1 MMTDSKAALV
11 AEILSTGRLGG
22 LPNGHF
28 IDGDFVAP
36 LRGRMME
43 TFDPGRGAAYAEF
56 AAGSADD
63 VDRAV
68 LSARIAFSGWKRT
81 RPAERSRI
89 LRAIAD
95 AMRAEADRLAVV
107 EALDSGKRLSEAEGD
122 LRGAIRAFDYYA
134 GAADKLEGAQIPL
147 GPDYLAYTI
156 LEPVGVVA
164 QIVPW
169 NYPLST
175 TARGLAPALAAGCSV
190 VVKPAET
197 TPLTALMLADLAHR
211 AGLPDGVLN
220 VVTGTGADVGGP
232 LTGHPGVDHIT
243 FTGSVATGKRVMTE
257 AARSITRVQLELGG
271 KSPHV
276 VLGDAV
282 LDRAIPDIMGAIFEN
297 AGQICSAGSRLIVAR
312 SILDAVVERLV
323 PAIAALR
330 PGHGLTNPDLGPI
343 NSALQLSR
351 IAGHVDRA
359 RDRGL
364 NVLAGGS
371 VLMPE
376 CAPGGWFYAPT
387 LVETTDPSDPIV
399 QEEVFGPVLTLQ
411 VADDFD
417 HALALA
423 NSTEFALVAGLHTQ
437 SLAHAHRFAAEVDA
451 GQVYVNE
458 FFAGGIET
466 PFGGN
471 RQSGFGRAKGKEG
484 IVAYCQTKS
493 VAIRV

>member
-1 MMTDSKAALV
+1 MADSKTALV
-11 AEILSTGRLGG
+11 SEILSTGRLAG

-28 IDGDFVAP
+28 IDGSFVAAI
-36 LRGRMME
+36 GGGTME
-43 TFDPGRGAAYAEF
+43 TFDAGRGTAYAEF
-56 AAGSADD
+56 AAGRAED

-68 LSARIAFSGWKRT
+68 VSAKAGFAVWKRT
-81 RPAERSRI
+81 RPAERARI

-95 AMRAEADRLAVV
+95 GLRAEADRFAVV

-122 LRGAIRAFDYYA
+122 VRGAARAFDYYA

-147 GPDYLAYTI
+147 GPDYIAYSI
-156 LEPVGVVA
+156 MEPVGVVA

-190 VVKPAET
+190 VIKPAET

-211 AGLPDGVLN
+211 TGLPAGVFN
-220 VVTGTGADVGGP
+220 VVTGTGAEVGGP
-232 LTGHPGVDHIT
+232 LTAHPGVDHIT
-243 FTGSVATGKRVMTE
+243 FTGSVATGIRVMTE
-257 AARSITRVQLELGG
+257 AAKNVTRVQLELGG

-276 VLGDAV
+276 ILADAD
-282 LDRAIPDIMGAIFEN
+282 LDRAIPDVMGAIFEN
-297 AGQICSAGSRLIVAR
+297 AGQICSAGSRLIVER
-312 SILDAVVERLV
+312 PIRDAFVERMV
-323 PAIAALR
+323 PAMQAMRA
-330 PGHGLTNPDLGPI
+330 GHGLTNPDLGSI
-343 NSALQLSR
+343 NSALQLGR

-364 NVLAGGS
+364 DVLSGGS
-371 VLMPE
+371 VITPDA
-376 CAPGGWFYAPT
+376 APGGWFYAPT
-387 LVETTDPSDPIV
+387 LIEAGNAMDPIV
-399 QEEVFGPVLTLQ
+399 QDEVFGPVLALQ

-423 NSTEFALVAGLHTQ
+423 NGTEFALVAGLHTQ
-437 SLAHAHRFAAEVDA
+437 NLSRAHRFAAEVDA

-471 RQSGFGRAKGKEG
+471 RNSGFGRAKGKDG
-484 IVAYCQTKS
+484 IIAYCQTKS
-493 VAIRV
+493 VAIRL

>member
-1 MMTDSKAALV
+1 MGGSKAALV
-11 AEILSTGRLGG
+11 AEILSTGRLAD
-22 LPNGHF
+22 LPSGHF
-28 IDGDFVAP
+28 IGGGFVAA
-36 LRGRMME
+36 LSGRTME

-56 AAGSADD
+56 VAGNADD

-68 LSARIAFSGWKRT
+68 LSAKAAFPGWRRT
-81 RPAERSRI
+81 RPAERGRI

-95 AMRAEADRLAVV
+95 TLRSEASRFAVV
-107 EALDSGKRLSEAEGD
+107 EALDSGKKLSEAEAD
-122 LRGAIRAFDYYA
+122 LNGAIRAFEYYA

-190 VVKPAET
+190 VIKPAET
-197 TPLTALMLADLAHR
+197 TPLSALMLAALARR
-211 AGLPDGVLN
+211 AGLPAGVLN

-232 LTGHPGVDHIT
+232 LTAHPGIDHIT
-243 FTGSVATGKRVMTE
+243 FTGSVATGQRVMTE
-257 AARSITRVQLELGG
+257 AARNITRLQMELGG

-276 VLGDAV
+276 ILADAD

-297 AGQICSAGSRLIVAR
+297 AGQICSAGSRLIVER
-312 SILDAVVERLV
+312 GVRDAVVDRLI
-323 PAIAALR
+323 PAMAGMKA
-330 PGHGLTNPDLGPI
+330 GHGLTNPDLGPV
-343 NSALQLSR
+343 NSALQLTR

-364 NVLAGGS
+364 SVLTGGS
-371 VLMPE
+371 VLTSE
-376 CAPGGWFYAPT
+376 NAPGGWFYAPT
-387 LVETTDPSDPIV
+387 LVEATDPSDPIV
-399 QEEVFGPVLTLQ
+399 QEEVFGPVLALQ
-411 VADDFD
+411 AAEDFD
-417 HALALA
+417 HALVLA
-423 NSTEFALVAGLHTQ
+423 NGTDFALVAGLHTQ
-437 SLAHAHRFAAEVDA
+437 NLSRAHRFAAEVDA

-471 RQSGFGRAKGKEG
+471 RHSGFGRAKGREG
-484 IVAYCQTKS
+484 IVAYCHTKNVS
-493 VAIRV
+493 IRV

>member
-1 MMTDSKAALV
+1 MMADSKAAMV
-11 AEILSTGRLGG
+11 AEILSTGRLAD
-22 LPNGHF
+22 LPSGHF
-28 IDGDFVAP
+28 IDGGFVSS
-36 LRGRMME
+36 LSGRTMA
-43 TFDPGRGAAYAEF
+43 TFDAGRGVAYAEF
-56 AAGSADD
+56 AAGTAED

-68 LSARIAFSGWKRT
+68 LSAKRAFHGWKRT
-81 RPAERSRI
+81 RPAERARI

-95 AMRAEADRLAVV
+95 GLRTEANRFSVV

-122 LRGAIRAFDYYA
+122 LRSAARAFDYYA

-211 AGLPDGVLN
+211 AGLPSGVLN
-220 VVTGTGADVGGP
+220 VVTGTGNEVGGP
-232 LTGHPGVDHIT
+232 LTAHPGIDHIT
-243 FTGSVATGKRVMTE
+243 FTGSVPTGMRVMIE
-257 AARSITRVQLELGG
+257 AARHLTRVQHELGG

-276 VLGDAV
+276 ILADAD
-282 LDRAIPDIMGAIFEN
+282 LDKAIPDVIGAIFEN
-297 AGQICSAGSRLIVAR
+297 AGQICSAGSRLIVEA
-312 SILDAVVERLV
+312 SIHAAVIGRLV
-323 PAIAALR
+323 PAMQALKA
-330 PGHGLTNPDLGPI
+330 GHGLTNPDLGSI
-343 NSALQLSR
+343 NSAIQLDR
-351 IAGHVDRA
+351 IAKHVDGA
-359 RDRGL
+359 RQRGCT
-364 NVLAGGS
+364 VLSGGS
-371 VLMPE
+371 VITPE
-376 CAPGGWFYAPT
+376 TAPGGWFYSPT
-387 LVETTDPSDPIV
+387 LIEAADPADPIV
-399 QEEVFGPVLTLQ
+399 QEEVFGPVLALQ

-423 NSTEFALVAGLHTQ
+423 NGTDFALVAGLHTRDL
-437 SLAHAHRFAAEVDA
+437 SRAHRFAADVDA

-458 FFAGGIET
+458 YFAGGIET

-471 RQSGFGRAKGKEG
+471 RNSGFGRAKGREG
-484 IVAYCQTKS
+484 IIAYCQTKS
-493 VAIRV
+493 VSIRL

>member
-1 MMTDSKAALV
+1 MADSKAAQV
-11 AEILSTGRLGG
+11 AEILSTGRLSG
-22 LPNGHF
+22 LPAGHF
-28 IDGDFVAP
+28 IDGGFVAS
-36 LRGRMME
+36 RSGGMME
-43 TFDPGRGAAYAEF
+43 TFDAGRGAAYAEF
-56 AAGSADD
+56 AAGTAED

-68 LSARIAFSGWKRT
+68 VSAKAAFNGWKRT
-81 RPAERSRI
+81 RPAERGRI

-95 AMRAEADRLAVV
+95 GLRAEADRFAVV

-122 LRGAIRAFDYYA
+122 VRGAARAFDYYA

-190 VVKPAET
+190 IVKPAET

-211 AGLPDGVLN
+211 AGLPAGVFD
-220 VVTGTGADVGGP
+220 VVTGTGAEVGGP
-232 LTGHPGVDHIT
+232 LTAHAGIDHIT
-243 FTGSVATGKRVMTE
+243 FTGSVATGMRVMTE
-257 AARSITRVQLELGG
+257 AARNVTRVQLELGG

-276 VLGDAV
+276 ILADAD
-282 LDRAIPDIMGAIFEN
+282 LDKAIPDVMGAIFEN
-297 AGQICSAGSRLIVAR
+297 AGQICSAGSRLIIEA
-312 SILDAVVERLV
+312 SIRDAVVERLIK
-323 PAIAALR
+323 AMQALKA
-330 PGHGLTNPDLGPI
+330 GHGLTNPDLGPI
-343 NSALQLSR
+343 NSALQLGR

-359 RDRGL
+359 RDRGCGIL
-364 NVLAGGS
+364 SGGS
-371 VLMPE
+371 VITPSD
-376 CAPGGWFYAPT
+376 APGGWFYAPT
-387 LVETTDPSDPIV
+387 LIEAADAADPIV
-399 QEEVFGPVLTLQ
+399 QDEVFGPVLTLQ

-423 NSTEFALVAGLHTQ
+423 NGTEFALVAGLHTRDL
-437 SLAHAHRFAAEVDA
+437 SRAHRFAAEVDA

-471 RQSGFGRAKGKEG
+471 RSSGFGRSKGREG

-493 VAIRV
+493 VAIRL